1 MFEHFGDI
9 GGAEQLLQLLALAL
23 PVQPV
28 QHHTHV
34 HALEDDDRSCAL
46 FMTNYYTMIP
56 QMMIGRE
63 PWKTEIMM
71 IENENNINDVII

>member
-34 HALEDDDRSCAL
+34 HALEDDDRSCPVCTIYDKL
-46 FMTNYYTMIP
+46 LYNDTTNDDRKRTMED
-56 QMMIGRE
+56 G
-63 PWKTEIMM
+63 
-71 IENENNINDVII
+71 DHDD